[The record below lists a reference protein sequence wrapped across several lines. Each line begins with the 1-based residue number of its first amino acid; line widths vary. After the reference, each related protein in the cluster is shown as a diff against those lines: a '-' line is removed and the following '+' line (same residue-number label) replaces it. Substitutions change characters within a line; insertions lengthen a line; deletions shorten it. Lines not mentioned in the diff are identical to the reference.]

1 MLIFKDPKLQ
11 FATLYLEKQSNK
23 LHIDA
28 PSNFRVLFIS
38 KKAKEHNHV
47 MKCKNA
53 CNEQKQGRG
62 NFKIEL
68 FTSRYHASESYFLC
82 TMTLQCMACLMND

>member
-28 PSNFRVLFIS
+28 PSNFRVSFIS
-38 KKAKEHNHV
+38 KK
-47 MKCKNA
+47 
-53 CNEQKQGRG
+53 Q
-62 NFKIEL
+62 
-68 FTSRYHASESYFLC
+68 
-82 TMTLQCMACLMND
+82 